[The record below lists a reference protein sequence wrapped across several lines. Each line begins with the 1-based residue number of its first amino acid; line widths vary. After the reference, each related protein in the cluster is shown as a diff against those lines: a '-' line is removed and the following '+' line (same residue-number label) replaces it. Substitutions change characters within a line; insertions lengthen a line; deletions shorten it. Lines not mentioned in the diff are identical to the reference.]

1 MLIFHFTVDFESLL
15 SPVEPGGKRDQHE
28 LWANSR
34 KFYMADAK
42 PSPYYITIYLDTEKR
57 QSYALCTWGHKTVE
71 RFMKKINKNPQHYEH
86 ETCVIIHIV
95 WKSHVCYIVL
105 CIFIIAVLLT
115 SFFLFIPWDV
125 WLRDIW
131 LYLCIGLSSFI
142 LLGVII
148 YYILQYCDKSRW
160 TANELNRIND
170 LIHQSNQYGVEPQ
183 ANDHWTDYCTDS
195 EDDNPNNVYTVRLVM
210 EPISNHERREY
221 VIKIQINI
229 HLAEINSIVNVNM
242 NGIYCE
248 EEAEPMLP

>member
-1 MLIFHFTVDFESLL
+1 
-15 SPVEPGGKRDQHE
+15 
-28 LWANSR
+28 
-34 KFYMADAK
+34 
-42 PSPYYITIYLDTEKR
+42 
-57 QSYALCTWGHKTVE
+57 
-71 RFMKKINKNPQHYEH
+71 MKKINKNPQHYEH
-86 ETCVIIHIV
+86 QTCVIIHIV

-115 SFFLFIPWDV
+115 LFFLFIPWDV

-183 ANDHWTDYCTDS
+183 ANNHWTDYCTDS

-229 HLAEINSIVNVNM
+229 HLAEIVCKEVENDELMRRNRIFCDAQAGKIQSAAENVHDRPVNVNI